1 MRGEKMKQINFNFH
15 MPTKLVFEEGA
26 AEGLVKHAKGT
37 SLLMLCDP
45 FLYNNGTAKKI
56 ADSTKIE
63 KVVFFNEVEPNPS
76 CQTVDKAAEVA
87 RKNNVDVVIGLGGGS
102 ALDVSKMVAC
112 LIDNEGSVFD
122 YYSTGNRVLKP
133 RKAQLICIPTTA
145 GTGSEVTN
153 IGVYT
158 NKETGIKMPF
168 ASEYFWPDIAV
179 IDPIL
184 THTLPAHIT
193 ASTGMDAFT
202 HAIEAYWSVNSNPIS
217 DALSVSVIKTIL
229 ENIEKACKEP
239 TNSEARKN
247 MAFASVT
254 AGISFSQ
261 TKTTGIHAVS
271 FPLTTDFGAS
281 HGLACSITLPAFIK
295 LSYNGC
301 KDKMDALF
309 AMLGYADLDTF
320 VSRVEEIMKAIELP
334 TRLSAL
340 NVKES
345 DLKRIVEISMKA
357 PLIHFTPVKVDEEI
371 LYGLLKS
378 IL

>member
-1 MRGEKMKQINFNFH
+1 MDKMGFNFH
-15 MPTKLVFEEGA
+15 MPTKLVFEDGA
-26 AEGLVKHAKGT
+26 ADSLSKHVKGT
-37 SLLMLCDP
+37 SLLMMCDP
-45 FLYNNGTAKKI
+45 FLYKIGTAQKV
-56 ADSTKIE
+56 AEATNIE
-63 KVVFFNEVEPNPS
+63 KVVYFNEIEPNPS
-76 CQTVDKAAEVA
+76 CQTVDKAAAMA
-87 RKNNVDVVIGLGGGS
+87 REHNVDVVIGLGGGS
-102 ALDVSKMVAC
+102 AMDASKMVTC
-112 LIDNEGSVFD
+112 LIDNEGSIFD
-122 YYSTGNRVLKP
+122 YYSTGNKELKP

-168 ASEYFWPDIAV
+168 ASPYFWPDIAL
-179 IDPIL
+179 IDPML
-184 THTLPAHIT
+184 THTMPMHIT

-229 ENIEKACKEP
+229 ENIETACKEP
-239 TNSEARKN
+239 TNIEARKN

-295 LSYNGC
+295 LAYTGR
-301 KDKMDALF
+301 KEKMDALF
-309 AMLGYADLDTF
+309 TMIGYESLESF
-320 VSRVEEIMKAIELP
+320 VGRVEEIMKNIEIP

-345 DLKRIVEISMKA
+345 DLDRIVEISMKA
-357 PLIHFTPVKVDEEI
+357 PLIHFTPVKMDEDV
-371 LYGLLKS
+371 LYDLLKS

>member
-1 MRGEKMKQINFNFH
+1 MEKMSFNFH
-15 MPTKLVFEEGA
+15 MPTKVVFEEGA
-26 AEGLVKHAKGT
+26 AESLVKHVKGT
-37 SLLMLCDP
+37 SLLMMCDP
-45 FLYNNGTAKKI
+45 FFYKNGSAQKVAEATH
-56 ADSTKIE
+56 IE
-63 KVVFFNEVEPNPS
+63 KVVFFSEIEPNPS
-76 CQTVDKAAEVA
+76 CQTVDRAAEIA
-87 RKNNVDVVIGLGGGS
+87 RSNHVDVVIGLGGGS
-102 ALDVSKMVAC
+102 AMDASKMAAC
-112 LIDNEGSVFD
+112 LINNEGSIFD
-122 YYSTGNRVLKP
+122 YYSTGDKVLKP
-133 RKAQLICIPTTA
+133 RDAQLICIPTTA

-168 ASEYFWPDIAV
+168 ASEYFWPDIAL
-179 IDPIL
+179 IDPEL
-184 THTLPAHIT
+184 THTMPSHIT

-217 DALSVSVIKTIL
+217 DALSISVIKTIL
-229 ENIEKACKEP
+229 ENIETACKEP
-239 TNSEARKN
+239 THSAARKN
-247 MAFASVT
+247 MAFASVA

-295 LSYNGC
+295 LAYNGR

-309 AMLGYADLDTF
+309 AMLGYDCVDAF
-320 VSRVEEIMKAIELP
+320 INRVEAIMEAINLP

-340 NVKES
+340 NIKES
-345 DLKRIVEISMKA
+345 DLKKIVEVSMKA
-357 PLIHFTPVKVDEEI
+357 PLIHFTPVKVDEDI
-371 LYGLLKS
+371 LYDLLKS